1 MSSSKYNNTVVNLAG
16 NKTFSGI
23 PEDVSAYGS
32 YTISL
37 RSSTNVELTILQ
49 GVDGKRWDSVRIVPF
64 NSLPV
69 PITTQDES
77 PHILKGLI
85 TSKYYKLQIK
95 NTEATDQIY
104 MRCETLFRTQ
114 QQLNSLDDSVSVVG
128 NVSVINSMKATY
140 IDGGVETL
148 KDVACDE
155 NGVLKSNL
163 VVEGITLN
171 PTSDAISIYGSN
183 DGVPTAISCDADG
196 HLAVDVKIEGIT
208 LTPQTDGISIYG
220 TDGANPVALKTS
232 TLNGEEG
239 NILVANSNI
248 NKLEFNANKPPS
260 LKFVGANLSATA
272 GDPVS
277 IVVDLGTDENRDR
290 NIVFYGEADVSVAT
304 NPKLI
309 MKFADDEA
317 NGFYG
322 DGGYASF
329 YKHPSPS
336 TKWEFCF
343 QRANCP
349 LRYVQLWTETD
360 ANIDVLRITSSKN

>member
-69 PITTQDES
+69 PVTTQDES

-114 QQLNSLDDSVSVVG
+114 QQLNSLDDSVAVVG
-128 NVSVINSMKATY
+128 DVSVINSMKATY
-140 IDGGVETL
+140 TDGGVETL

-171 PTSDAISIYGSN
+171 PTTDAVSIYGSN
-183 DGVPTAISCDADG
+183 SGVPTAISCDANG
-196 HLAVDVKIEGIT
+196 NLAIDVKVEGIT

-220 TDGANPVALKTS
+220 TDGTNPVQLKTDATEAGS
-232 TLNGEEG
+232 LKTTNTDVSKME
-239 NILVANSNI
+239 V
-248 NKLEFNANKPPS
+248 NANKASSETTFITTPTS
-260 LKFVGANLSATA
+260 FANNTAMGATM
-272 GDPVS
+272 
-277 IVVDLGTDENRDR
+277 DLGTGEDR
-290 NIVFYGEADVSVAT
+290 YRNVLFRGKVDASVKT
-304 NPKLI
+304 TPKI
-309 MKFADDEA
+309 GMI
-317 NGFYG
+317 YSH
-322 DGGYASF
+322 DGSNYTSDGTYCSF
-329 YKHPSPS
+329 YKNG
-336 TKWEFCF
+336 TDWEFAF
-343 QRANCP
+343 QRSNIGC
-349 LRYVQLWTETD
+349 RYV
-360 ANIDVLRITSSKN
+360 ALRCFVECEVSYLSAVMSKN